1 MAFSLLKLFPLPK
14 NMRSACKKAHG
25 YETITQCSSR
35 CSASLEVRIYSASIV
50 REVFLFYREP
60 NYPQRSLFHNSIPIN
75 KTGKYTHRQN
85 SFTGE
90 NLRRF
95 FPSLA
100 LVCADSNRCI
110 SEHISVWD
118 KITFFQRYKDL
129 FIGDTLHCVQYVW
142 SENSNNNI
150 LGATP
155 LFHPYSSEGVQQG
168 MANMSRDS
176 VSHNQQHSS
185 SNRAKGLLGRW
196 NPPLHWISY
205 WK

>member
-1 MAFSLLKLFPLPK
+1 
-14 NMRSACKKAHG
+14 MRSACKKAHA

-35 CSASLEVRIYSASIV
+35 CSGFIQCLLFAS
-50 REVFLFYREP
+50 FFFFFYREP
-60 NYPQRSLFHNSIPIN
+60 NYPRRSLFHNSIPIN
-75 KTGKYTHRQN
+75 KTAKYTHRQN

-90 NLRRF
+90 NLQRF
-95 FPSLA
+95 FPGLV
-100 LVCADSNRCI
+100 LVCAYSNIYRCI
-110 SEHISVWD
+110 SEHGSVLD
-118 KITFFQRYKDL
+118 KITFFQRFKRNTIRNKGL

-168 MANMSRDS
+168 MANISRDC

-185 SNRAKGLLGRW
+185 SKRAKGLLGRCS
-196 NPPLHWISY
+196 PPLRCIRFRS
-205 WK
+205 